1 MGPFRT
7 QRRAQDIVEEHA
19 APLIAKDREYAELA
33 LEVAARTA
41 RHPPSTRR
49 RKHATAGAGRYP
61 TKLKCEACGAV
72 MLDCEA
78 CQSGGEYNHPYNGCR
93 NASLSFTDLP
103 EARGVWP
110 GLVSARQRARGI
122 VPVQPS
128 RFRRAKRRGARA
140 ASRSEVVRFISV
152 KKPSAEQERAL
163 RAIVVAF
170 DDANTKNV
178 ARWGN
183 HIKDINVEDVVY
195 HDNKGNRVGAKRRHI
210 NRKTL
215 FALEALGLITVK
227 TEVKERSSLRRGA
240 YGKWLGGTTTHT
252 YANYSVAPT
261 ELGLQFCSTGSASK
275 A

>member
-1 MGPFRT
+1 MSTWEPAGRAASQFGRYGKVQRRGGAWYADLSEDNRPDRTMGPFRT

-140 ASRSEVVRFISV
+140 ASRYRP
-152 KKPSAEQERAL
+152 K
-163 RAIVVAF
+163 
-170 DDANTKNV
+170 
-178 ARWGN
+178 
-183 HIKDINVEDVVY
+183 
-195 HDNKGNRVGAKRRHI
+195 
-210 NRKTL
+210 
-215 FALEALGLITVK
+215 
-227 TEVKERSSLRRGA
+227 
-240 YGKWLGGTTTHT
+240 
-252 YANYSVAPT
+252 
-261 ELGLQFCSTGSASK
+261 
-275 A
+275 